1 MARTGSSA
9 VVVIV
14 RELHLEE
21 VVNAGILFPAIRPTG
36 REMPMRSVV

>member
-1 MARTGSSA
+1 MARTGWSA

-21 VVNAGILFPAIRPTG
+21 VVNVGIPFPA
-36 REMPMRSVV
+36 MRSVV